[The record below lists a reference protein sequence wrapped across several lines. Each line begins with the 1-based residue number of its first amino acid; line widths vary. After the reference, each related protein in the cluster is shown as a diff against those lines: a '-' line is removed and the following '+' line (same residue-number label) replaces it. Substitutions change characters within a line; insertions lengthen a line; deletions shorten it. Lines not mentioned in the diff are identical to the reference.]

1 MEETFKD
8 HLLQLSDHIRANKN
22 LIHITEDTD
31 QTSSTLT
38 QRASTTSLGNSLQC
52 LTTPT
57 AQKCFLMPSLTFL
70 WQSPSCHSHSAI
82 ISQEQSPAPP
92 SASLLR
98 ELQGALKTPT
108 SLGWAIPVPSAPP
121 HSTCLPALLHQLHCP
136 PLDTFKDFIILFTLR
151 SPKLH
156 TFFKVR
162 SHQG

>member
-1 MEETFKD
+1 MLVRALFKC
-8 HLLQLSDHIRANKN
+8 LLN
-22 LIHITEDTD
+22 TD
-31 QTSSTLT
+31 KLV
-38 QRASTTSLGNSLQC
+38 ASTTSRKPVSVSDH
-52 LTTPT
+52 PT
-57 AQKCFLMPSLTFL
+57 AQKCFQMPSLTLPCQF
-70 WQSPSCHSHSAI
+70 PRCHSHSAI
-82 ISQEQSPAPP
+82 SSQEQSPAPP